1 MIFILQYNYLVMKT
15 IFSTLLTIILIFLF
29 ECSATAQQYTSIQ
42 YVIAS
47 PMNNLK
53 DYINKTSFRGATFEY
68 QTKINTNIA
77 AGIALGWNVFYERK
91 PYATYYDGT
100 ASLSGIQY
108 RYTSS
113 VPIHITGIYL
123 LNEESR
129 FNPFLGMG
137 IGTTYT
143 VRNTDMGLYRWE
155 EDTWSFSIRPEVG
168 FMYTIRKTTGVKAA
182 LRYNAAFKTSDLKDQ
197 SFFSLSVGLVSIK

>member
-1 MIFILQYNYLVMKT
+1 MKT
-15 IFSTLLTIILIFLF
+15 IFGILLTVTLISVF
-29 ECSATAQQYTSIQ
+29 EFKVTAQQYTSIQ

-47 PMNNLK
+47 PMNDLK

-68 QTKINTNIA
+68 HTKVNSNLA

-100 ASLSGIQY
+100 AALSGIQY

-113 VPIHITGIYL
+113 VPIHITGIYF
-123 LNEESR
+123 LNEASHC
-129 FNPFLGMG
+129 NPFLGMG
-137 IGTTYT
+137 IGTSYT

-155 EDTWSFSIRPEVG
+155 EDTWSFSVRPEVG
-168 FMYTIRKTTGVKAA
+168 FMYTLRETTAMKAA
-182 LRYNAAFKTSDLKDQ
+182 LRYNAAFKTSELKDQ
-197 SFFSLSVGLVSIK
+197 SFISLSVGLVSIK